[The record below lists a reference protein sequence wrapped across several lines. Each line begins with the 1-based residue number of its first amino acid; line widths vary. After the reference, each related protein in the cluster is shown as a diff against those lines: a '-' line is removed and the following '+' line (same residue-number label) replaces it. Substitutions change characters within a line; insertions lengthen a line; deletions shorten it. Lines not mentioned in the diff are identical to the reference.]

1 MRGRYSSA
9 ERFRP
14 PRRDGCPEP
23 HWLAYLSRLL
33 SPAVLPKRGKDR
45 AAVPPRNSEAT
56 GAKGSPT
63 APAVKAQTG
72 RVLGPRA
79 LQTRQ
84 RLLVA
89 AAELFRERSA
99 LDLSVAEIARRAGTS
114 AATFYHYFADVEE
127 AALHL
132 ARQAAEEMPAVL
144 DLIDGPW
151 PGEQGLVT
159 AQRIVEAFMHH
170 WEAHHAVLLI
180 RNLAADHGDPRFQEA
195 RRRALSPFLERL
207 AERVAEFQA
216 GRGGF
221 GSSPRLCDCG
231 GTGLRP

>member
-1 MRGRYSSA
+1 M
-9 ERFRP
+9 
-14 PRRDGCPEP
+14 
-23 HWLAYLSRLL
+23 
-33 SPAVLPKRGKDR
+33 
-45 AAVPPRNSEAT
+45 PPRNSEAT

-114 AATFYHYFADVEE
+114 AATFYQYFADVEE

-151 PGEQGLVT
+151 QGEQGLVT

-216 GRGGF
+216 AGRVSDRLHPF
-221 GSSPRLCDCG
+221 ATAAALGSVLERLSAHTQELEHRGVDHDELLATCAGIIHQVVTG
-231 GTGLRP
+231 GTPSLK

>member
-1 MRGRYSSA
+1 M
-9 ERFRP
+9 
-14 PRRDGCPEP
+14 
-23 HWLAYLSRLL
+23 
-33 SPAVLPKRGKDR
+33 
-45 AAVPPRNSEAT
+45 PPRNSEAT
-56 GAKGSPT
+56 EAKGSPT

-114 AATFYHYFADVEE
+114 AATFYQYFADVEE

-151 PGEQGLVT
+151 EGEQGLVT
-159 AQRIVEAFMHH
+159 AQKIVEAFMHH

-216 GRGGF
+216 AGRVSDRLHPF
-221 GSSPRLCDCG
+221 ATAAALGSVLERLSAHTQELEHRGVDHDELLATCAGIIHQVVTG
-231 GTGLRP
+231 GTPSLK

>member
-1 MRGRYSSA
+1 M
-9 ERFRP
+9 
-14 PRRDGCPEP
+14 
-23 HWLAYLSRLL
+23 
-33 SPAVLPKRGKDR
+33 
-45 AAVPPRNSEAT
+45 PPRNSEAK

-114 AATFYHYFADVEE
+114 AATFYQYFADVEE

-151 PGEQGLVT
+151 EGEQGLVT
-159 AQRIVEAFMHH
+159 AQKIVEAFMHH

-216 GRGGF
+216 AGRVSDRLHPF
-221 GSSPRLCDCG
+221 ATAAALGSVLERLSAHTQELEHRGVDHDELLATCAGIIHQVVTG
-231 GTGLRP
+231 GTPSLK

>member
-1 MRGRYSSA
+1 M
-9 ERFRP
+9 
-14 PRRDGCPEP
+14 
-23 HWLAYLSRLL
+23 
-33 SPAVLPKRGKDR
+33 
-45 AAVPPRNSEAT
+45 PPRNSEAT
-56 GAKGSPT
+56 EAKGSPT

-114 AATFYHYFADVEE
+114 AATFYQYFADVEE

-151 PGEQGLVT
+151 EGEQGLVT

-216 GRGGF
+216 AGRVSDRLHPF
-221 GSSPRLCDCG
+221 ATAAALGSVLERLSAHTQELEHRGVDHDELLATCAGIIHQVVTG
-231 GTGLRP
+231 GTPSLK